1 MVEIRKKA
9 LKRFILFSVVI
20 LSVKIINNWYATTT
34 INWTYLK
41 YNNKLYVLCEPG
53 NAAIVN
59 EAKPT
64 LKKIGEVEREIPI
77 FFTPTHNKVS
87 NGLPK
92 GTEVYTSENWEII
105 IKFKG
110 MLYPLQDT
118 TQKDTNWGNG
128 IYYFI

>member
-77 FFTPTHNKVS
+77 FLHQP
-87 NGLPK
+87 
-92 GTEVYTSENWEII
+92 I
-105 IKFKG
+105 IKFQ
-110 MLYPLQDT
+110 MDC
-118 TQKDTNWGNG
+118 QKELKCTHLKIGK
-128 IYYFI
+128 